1 MEELTVRKFL
11 ELDASISDVWEAL
24 TNPSITEKYMFGS
37 RVETDWKV
45 GSPIIWKGTVGG
57 KEVVHLRGEI
67 EEIEPGKMVR
77 YSCFSPASGEEDEPE
92 NYTHV
97 TYELSETGGKTLLN
111 VSQGDFSG
119 FTDGGIRFNHTI
131 EAWDAVF
138 LALQEI
144 FGVK

>member
-11 ELDASISDVWEAL
+11 ELDAEMGDVWEAL
-24 TNPSITEKYMFGS
+24 TNPDITEKYMFGS
-37 RVETDWKV
+37 RVETDWKA
-45 GSPIIWKGTVGG
+45 GSPIVWKGKVDGE
-57 KEVVHLRGEI
+57 EVVHLRGEV
-67 EEIEPGKMVR
+67 EEIEPGRMVR
-77 YSCFSPASGEEDEPE
+77 YSCFYPASGEEDVPA

-97 TYELSETGGKTLLN
+97 TYELSEENGKTLLK

-119 FTDGGIRFNHTI
+119 FTDGEIRFNRTI